1 MNNKILYFE
10 CYSGISGDM
19 TVAALLDL
27 GVDEKILK
35 KSLDSLKLDG
45 YKIKIGRT
53 SKCGIDACDF
63 DVILDSDEHHHHSH
77 GQEHGHSH
85 DNHSHEYSHSHHHH
99 GDHEHHHSH
108 GQDEHH
114 HEHRNVNDIYK
125 IIDESGISPR
135 AKTISKKIFNI
146 VAIAESKAHGLPI
159 EEVHFH
165 EVGAVDSIV
174 DIVAVAVCL
183 DQLGIKEVVV
193 SDLYE
198 GKGHVRCQ
206 HGIIPVPVPAVVN
219 IAMDNSLSLK
229 ITDAKG
235 EMVTPTGAAIVAA
248 IKTQDDLPKSYKI
261 NKIGIG
267 AGKKDFEKAN
277 ILRAFIIE
285 DIDQPKGNEIWVLET
300 NLDDCTGE
308 SLGYAMDKLLKEGA
322 RDVFYT
328 PIFMKKNRPAYK
340 LSVLCTEDKIKSMEG
355 IIFKN
360 TTSIG
365 IRRYKMDR
373 TVLERK
379 IINKETKYG
388 IVEFKAIKY
397 EDQEFHYPEYE
408 YIKNICEYRNLGFQ
422 EVYNEL
428 MNTRD

>member
-1 MNNKILYFE
+1 MSNKILYFE

-27 GVDEKILK
+27 GVDEETLK
-35 KSLDSLKLDG
+35 KSLDSLNLDG
-45 YKIKIGRT
+45 YKISIGRT

-85 DNHSHEYSHSHHHH
+85 DNHSHEHSHSHHHH
-99 GDHEHHHSH
+99 GDPEHHHSH

-183 DQLGIKEVVV
+183 DELGIEKVVV

-219 IAMDNSLSLK
+219 IAMDNSLSLRM
-229 ITDAKG
+229 TDVKG

-248 IKTQDDLPKSYKI
+248 IKTQDDLPESYKI

-277 ILRAFIIE
+277 ILRVYIIE
-285 DIDQPKGNEIWVLET
+285 DNNQLKKKMKF
-300 NLDDCTGE
+300 
-308 SLGYAMDKLLKEGA
+308 GY
-322 RDVFYT
+322 
-328 PIFMKKNRPAYK
+328 
-340 LSVLCTEDKIKSMEG
+340 
-355 IIFKN
+355 
-360 TTSIG
+360 
-365 IRRYKMDR
+365 
-373 TVLERK
+373 
-379 IINKETKYG
+379 
-388 IVEFKAIKY
+388 
-397 EDQEFHYPEYE
+397 
-408 YIKNICEYRNLGFQ
+408 
-422 EVYNEL
+422 
-428 MNTRD
+428 